1 MLKSS
6 IAMENHRQEFFT
18 PEQIASLLQVNV
30 VTVRRWLKSGRLGG
44 YHLGRKLWRISR
56 TQLEEFLAFEFDHG
70 TGKVNKE

>member
-1 MLKSS
+1 M
-6 IAMENHRQEFFT
+6 AMENRREEFFT

-30 VTVRRWLKSGRLGG
+30 VTVRRWLRCGRLQG

-56 TQLEEFLAFEFDHG
+56 AQLEEFLAFEFDQG